1 MDNEKSL
8 TQIFKELELY
18 KNKKIGLIGW
28 KMFTTQNEEPS
39 ELFDLPYFIV
49 DAVKNSL
56 STDTILTNAA
66 QLLSGPKGIRTINNA
81 NELAHYEYGANLASR
96 CILNA
101 MNQLKIGMKESEIG
115 AILSDEGQAHSVIT
129 IAASGERFK
138 KANFYPTYKKI
149 NFGEPISMTTGFKGG
164 LSSRTGF
171 LVNEE
176 KELPDNQKHYL
187 TDIVIPYY
195 KGVVSW
201 L

>member
-66 QLLSGPKGIRTINNA
+66 QLLIGPKG
-81 NELAHYEYGANLASR
+81 
-96 CILNA
+96 
-101 MNQLKIGMKESEIG
+101 
-115 AILSDEGQAHSVIT
+115 
-129 IAASGERFK
+129 
-138 KANFYPTYKKI
+138 
-149 NFGEPISMTTGFKGG
+149 FG
-164 LSSRTGF
+164 R
-171 LVNEE
+171 
-176 KELPDNQKHYL
+176 
-187 TDIVIPYY
+187 
-195 KGVVSW
+195 
-201 L
+201 